1 VTRRPGTRWHGEG
14 VAAVV
19 LAGGIGR
26 RFGTDKARA
35 EVAGVRLLDRALAA
49 TSDFSPVWVAAGT
62 PERAATLKPL
72 VPRRVRVVPDDRPGA
87 GPIGGL
93 ATALRLAGVGW
104 VAVLAVDLPLLDG
117 SWWHALMAAADRSAA
132 GSAGV
137 AGRGTSNGVLQGA
150 EEGAAGS
157 SAPDRRRLPDRR
169 GRTRPERTPA
179 APAVALRGPD
189 GRWEPLAALYH
200 TSLAAEAAARAAP
213 GGDGGLQRFLTA
225 VGAHALAAD
234 DLPPGA
240 ADALLNVNV
249 PEDAARVE
257 RRWGE
262 RS

>member
-1 VTRRPGTRWHGEG
+1 VTRRPGTHWHGEG

-19 LAGGIGR
+19 VAGGIGR

-35 EVAGVRLLDRALAA
+35 QVAGVRMLDRALAA
-49 TSDFSPVWVAAGT
+49 TSNLSPVWVAAGT

-72 VPRRVRVVPDDRPGA
+72 LPRRVRVVPDDRPGA
-87 GPIGGL
+87 GPIGGV

-117 SWWHALMAAADRSAA
+117 SWWNALMAAADRTAA
-132 GSAGV
+132 ADAGGP
-137 AGRGTSNGVLQGA
+137 GRPVSNGELAGI
-150 EEGAAGS
+150 AAAS
-157 SAPDRRRLPDRR
+157 SAPDRRRLSDRR
-169 GRTRPERTPA
+169 GRTPPERPPT
-179 APAVALRGPD
+179 APAVALRDPD

-213 GGDGGLQRFLTA
+213 GGDGGLQSFLTA
-225 VGAHALAAD
+225 VGARAVTAD

-240 ADALLNVNV
+240 ADALLNVNR

-257 RRWGE
+257 RLWEE

>member
-35 EVAGVRLLDRALAA
+35 EVAGVRMLDRALAA
-49 TSDFSPVWVAAGT
+49 TADMWPVWVAAGT

-72 VPRRVRVVPDDRPGA
+72 VPRHARLVPDDRPGA
-87 GPIGGL
+87 GPIGGV

-104 VAVLAVDLPLLDG
+104 VAVLAVDFPLLYG
-117 SWWHALMAAADRSAA
+117 SWWRALMAAADASGAGRGDTHGEVRCVRAAPA
-132 GSAGV
+132 GSA
-137 AGRGTSNGVLQGA
+137 
-150 EEGAAGS
+150 
-157 SAPDRRRLPDRR
+157 PIDRRRLADRR
-169 GRTRPERTPA
+169 GGARLVRPPA
-179 APAVALRGPD
+179 APAVALRRPD

-200 TSLAAEAAARAAP
+200 TSLGAEAAARAAP

-225 VGAHALAAD
+225 VGAHAITVDALS
-234 DLPPGA
+234 PGT

-249 PEDAARVE
+249 PEDAACVE

-262 RS
+262 QP